1 MQAFNFSSQEAETGN
16 RELYISIINGD
27 SSDSPVLK
35 NLPLGNKIS
44 QQKNLVSVSLSI
56 PSFKE
61 GAFFMS
67 LS

>member
-1 MQAFNFSSQEAETGN
+1 MQAFNFSSREAEAGN
-16 RELYISIINGD
+16 RELCISTINED

-44 QQKNLVSVSLSI
+44 QQINLVSISLSI

-61 GAFFMS
+61 GAF
-67 LS
+67 